1 MAKKLTTSTGRAE
14 FPIIKQPGRR
24 VLVIV
29 GDRIDTAIGAGGYLY
44 LCREDESELRKLVW
58 RDMTLPER
66 LFALR
71 VSVGEFLP
79 DELLL
84 PIPVTQDEAAVYRE
98 ACRLVVIVREA
109 QGNWM
114 TISLHERV
122 GPAQPPA
129 DSVTSYVDIGSVWME
144 KAADLEGTPEA
155 DLAEVLATRNG
166 IESGCER
173 AEAFYSPPLKTQFTG
188 EHREVTH
195 ASNRTEQ

>member
-1 MAKKLTTSTGRAE
+1 MAKKLTTMNGRQE
-14 FPIIKQPGRR
+14 LPIIKQPGRR
-24 VLVIV
+24 VLLIV
-29 GDRIDTAIGAGGYLY
+29 GDRIDTAIGASGYLY
-44 LCREDESELRKLVW
+44 LCREGGAELRKLVW
-58 RDMTLPER
+58 RDMTLPEQ
-66 LFALR
+66 LLALR

-84 PIPVTQDEAAVYRE
+84 PIPITPDEAAVYRE
-98 ACRLVVIVREA
+98 TCRLAAIVREA

-122 GPAQPPA
+122 GPAQPPV

-144 KAADLEGTPEA
+144 KAADLAGMPEA

-173 AEAFYSPPLKTQFTG
+173 AEAFYSPPLKTQFAG
-188 EHREVTH
+188 AHGAVTH
-195 ASNRTEQ
+195 ASHRTEQ